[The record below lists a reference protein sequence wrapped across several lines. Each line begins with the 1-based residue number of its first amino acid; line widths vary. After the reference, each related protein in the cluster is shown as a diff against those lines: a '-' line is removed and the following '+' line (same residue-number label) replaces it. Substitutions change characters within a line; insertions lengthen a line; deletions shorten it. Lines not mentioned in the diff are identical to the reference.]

1 MKKNINLYGD
11 FVKDA
16 FRNCRPRIGIVLG
29 SGLNNLVDSMEIR
42 KKLSYADI
50 PGFPRS
56 TVAGHEG
63 AFVCGNIGNVPVLA
77 AKGRFH
83 YYEGYELDDILAIM
97 RSFHALNIPDVIITN
112 AAGLMDPSHQ
122 PGDILLIRDCIDMT
136 HLSRALKTGTQKTS
150 RKERQIA
157 MDAAT
162 ESGIRLGEGVYVWTT
177 GPSYETPA
185 EIRYFRTLGGDLV
198 GMSTM
203 PEIMWARENGM
214 RVYPFSCATNWASG
228 ISEQPLT
235 HEEVSETAQRVK
247 HDLTRYILMLC
258 QRIGD

>member
-1 MKKNINLYGD
+1 
-11 FVKDA
+11 
-16 FRNCRPRIGIVLG
+16 VLG
-29 SGLNNLVDSMEIR
+29 SGLNNLVDSMRIR

-50 PGFPRS
+50 PDFPRS

-63 AFVCGNIGNVPVLA
+63 AFVCGDIGNVPVLA

-83 YYEGYELDDILAIM
+83 YYEGYSLDDILTIM
-97 RSFHALNIPDVIITN
+97 RSFRALNIPDVIITN
-112 AAGLMDPSHQ
+112 AAGLMDPLHQ

-136 HLSRALKTGTQKTS
+136 HLTRALKAGTAKTTD
-150 RKERQIA
+150 KERQIA
-157 MDAAT
+157 MFAAK
-162 ESGIRLGEGVYVWTT
+162 EAGIRLGEGVYIWTT

-185 EIRYFRTLGGDLV
+185 EIRYFRALGGDLV

-247 HDLTRYILMLC
+247 HDLTRYVLTLC
-258 QRIGD
+258 QVIGD